1 MLRTRVEVRRCWNLR
16 QRPILWCL
24 LDVVL
29 RERLRREV
37 LVSCPTLIMIVKSY
51 KLSSA
56 TFNNNLAQIWAQV
69 LDALKYLSQET
80 SYEDV
85 DCLLARFIAD
95 SF

>member
-1 MLRTRVEVRRCWNLR
+1 
-16 QRPILWCL
+16 
-24 LDVVL
+24 
-29 RERLRREV
+29 
-37 LVSCPTLIMIVKSY
+37 MIVKSY